1 MLGNRKNIKIICQ
14 DCQEEYNILTES
26 IEQVSYCIYCGSF
39 VDIDTEDDY
48 IEEEYD
54 DYDE

>member
-1 MLGNRKNIKIICQ
+1 MSDNRKKIKINCQ
-14 DCQEEYNILTES
+14 DCHEEYNILTES